1 MEPTKRVMFISTK
14 ETLIT
19 NGVVNK
25 LKGAGLEPYYVY
37 NRDQLI
43 AHSKEEHRAVVY
55 YMDDDVS
62 ELEELHTTLDELS
75 SKNGGRIICVGS
87 QAQYD
92 TFLDHFSQ
100 LHVAGFFERPLNM
113 DRFLK
118 CVTEGAVS
126 KANLKKRI
134 LIVDDDASYRQLVR
148 EWLKEKYDVS
158 MANGGTQAI
167 ALLSKKEVDL
177 VLLDYE
183 MPIVP
188 GPQVMEM
195 IRSLPQAAEL
205 PIVFLTGKD
214 DEMSIRRVLELH
226 PAGYLLKTVSD
237 AELLKKVESV
247 LAGA

>member
-1 MEPTKRVMFISTK
+1 MEAAGRKVMFITTR

-19 NGVVNK
+19 NGILRK
-25 LKGAGLEPYYVY
+25 IAAEGKEPYYVY
-37 NRDQLI
+37 NKDQL
-43 AHSKEEHRAVVY
+43 AAQSLENHCAVVY
-55 YMDDDVS
+55 HLGDDVK
-62 ELEELHTTLDELS
+62 ELGELHAKLDELCARS
-75 SKNGGRIICVGS
+75 GKKVICIGTQEQYHVFLEDF
-87 QAQYD
+87 AQVR
-92 TFLDHFSQ
+92 
-100 LHVAGFFERPLNM
+100 VAAFFERPLNM

-118 CVTEGAVS
+118 CVIEGQDT
-126 KANLKKRI
+126 ANQRKRI

-148 EWLKEKYDVS
+148 EWLKDKYDIS

-167 ALLSKKEVDL
+167 TVLSAKTCDL

-195 IRSLPQAAEL
+195 IRSMPQTENI

-226 PAGYLLKTVSD
+226 PAGYLLKTVSEAD
-237 AELLKKVESV
+237 LLKKVEDV
-247 LAGA
+247 LAAT